1 MNVPYSNLSSETSLA
16 AWFGQVEAPLSAAF
30 EAIQRTEYRA
40 TETTLLNQSCTR
52 QIAEA
57 LAGLEREGAITSFL
71 VREGERLRSERQLL
85 NVLLASLGERVE
97 KNCTTAERFVVDSKR
112 VCAEVRDIL
121 GRARETTE
129 KLAGLLVTGQQLENL
144 LTQAHNRAE
153 GIEDSMR
160 AITRKSSEAA
170 N

>member
-1 MNVPYSNLSSETSLA
+1 MNEPYSNLSPETSLA
-16 AWFGQVEAPLSAAF
+16 AWFDQVEAPLSTAF
-30 EAIQRTEYRA
+30 EAIQRTEHRA

-57 LAGLEREGAITSFL
+57 LAGLDSEGAITSFM
-71 VREGERLRSERQLL
+71 VREGERLKSERQLL

-97 KNCTTAERFVVDSKR
+97 KNCATAERFVVDSKR
-112 VCAEVRDIL
+112 VCVEVRNIL
-121 GRARETTE
+121 ARAGETTA
-129 KLAGLLVTGQQLENL
+129 KQASLLVAGQQLENL
-144 LTQAHNRAE
+144 LTQANNRAE

-160 AITRKSSEAA
+160 ASTRKSSETA